1 MILLE
6 IKRRRAGQCRPCKRD
21 IKRNNKQK
29 GTAPHKVSVKT
40 EMPDLDSH
48 RRASFQSTQQPE
60 SEADELLPSPA
71 QGNDEQS
78 ACLTDEAEPA
88 REPQPLESPRE
99 FDWSKTTRASEDHDH
114 DPAETV
120 PSTVEL
126 NSSTEENTPIPES
139 PDRESAADRSAADR
153 STLSVDDSFMASAP
167 RATED
172 GMPRSE
178 TFLQQIEQCELSKE
192 LRIIVP
198 EGMSAN
204 RVVSF
209 FYEGRRHEMEVP
221 QGSAINSEVPITI
234 AKRPPLELTHRLS
247 VLRCHAQFQDRGSI
261 VDSLRHGARPV
272 QHEQGS
278 ENPMLQAPEFRHRQY
293 LYSLLR
299 GGAMHPLLPYTP
311 EDDGALAETSFTE

>member
-1 MILLE
+1 MEGATITDPACNE
-6 IKRRRAGQCRPCKRD
+6 CCSKECDEGEMATRR
-21 IKRNNKQK
+21 
-29 GTAPHKVSVKT
+29 VSTKIET
-40 EMPDLDSH
+40 IDLDSH

-71 QGNDEQS
+71 QANEEQS
-78 ACLTDEAEPA
+78 ASLTDEAEPA

-153 STLSVDDSFMASAP
+153 STFSVDDSFIASAP

-198 EGMSAN
+198 EGMSEN

-209 FYEGRRHEMEVP
+209 FYEGRRHEVEVP
-221 QGSAINSEVPITI
+221 QGYAVNSEVPITI

-261 VDSLRHGARPV
+261 VDSLRHGARVV
-272 QHEQGS
+272 QPEQGS
-278 ENPMLQAPEFRHRQY
+278 DDPLDRPGMLMAPEFRHRQY

-311 EDDGALAETSFTE
+311 EDDPALADTSCTD